1 MRYIDDL
8 LTLNNSGFACKID
21 DIYPPELQF
30 KRTTECP
37 ATLSYLDLLITID
50 NGKYST
56 GNIQRQ
62 SLTNFPHMSSNIPA
76 YGVYISQLVR
86 IGRICSSFVLFI
98 DRHYRLTA
106 KLTAQGFGIHVCV
119 WHLRSFHALIQV
131 YSPNTNAVS

>member
-1 MRYIDDL
+1 MSIDTRRTLLNLTLAKKFNHTMRYIDDL

-56 GNIQRQ
+56 SVFDKLPSYEQQHPG
-62 SLTNFPHMSSNIPA
+62 LW
-76 YGVYISQLVR
+76 GVYFPA
-86 IGRICSSFVLFI
+86 GT
-98 DRHYRLTA
+98 YR
-106 KLTAQGFGIHVCV
+106 
-119 WHLRSFHALIQV
+119 
-131 YSPNTNAVS
+131 